1 MPEALQVGA
10 RTERVTERREGGRA
24 GMAALYMKV
33 AVGVGI
39 AVMIVSGSI
48 VSGIIVKV
56 VNDGEHFKED
66 MTTSPPPPSPPGRRL
81 SDHEE
86 LYGQRGSQFD
96 LTREERQMFTTLAV
110 REMAAGMKR

>member
-1 MPEALQVGA
+1 
-10 RTERVTERREGGRA
+10 
-24 GMAALYMKV
+24 MAALYMKV

-66 MTTSPPPPSPPGRRL
+66 MTTSPPPPSPPAGRRRL